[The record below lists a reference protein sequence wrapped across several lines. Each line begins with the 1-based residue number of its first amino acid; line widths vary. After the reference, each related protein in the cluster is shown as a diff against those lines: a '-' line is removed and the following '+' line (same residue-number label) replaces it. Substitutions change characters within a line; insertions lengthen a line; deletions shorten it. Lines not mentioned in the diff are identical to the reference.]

1 MNLSHRIIAA
11 LLVLSL
17 MPLAQAKRAPN
28 LEFKDQAGHTH
39 KVAELRGSIVVLNFW
54 ATWCGPCREELPMLS
69 KLTQEYAPEKVR
81 FIAASANESKDRAK
95 VDEFV
100 SSHKLPMDIWLGADL
115 YMLDSANLGNEL
127 PATMI
132 LDEQGE
138 VVTRILGEAREEEVR
153 AALDWVLGGKTGPPP
168 SPVTKHL
175 Q

>member
-1 MNLSHRIIAA
+1 MKHFLRIIAT
-11 LLVLSL
+11 LLVCNFI
-17 MPLAQAKRAPN
+17 PLAQAKRAPN

-69 KLTQEYAPEKVR
+69 KLTQEYAPKKVR

-95 VDEFV
+95 VDQFV
-100 SSHKLPMDIWLGADL
+100 SSHNLPMEVWLGADL
-115 YMLDSANLGNEL
+115 NMLDNARLGNEL

-132 LDEQGE
+132 LDDQGE

-153 AALDWVLGGKTGPPP
+153 GALDWVLGGKTGPPP
-168 SPVTKHL
+168 PPITKHL